1 MGVVAATKVAPGVV
15 AEAVAA
21 LGVVATDAAAV
32 GVAGVAA
39 GDAMAAVL
47 PRAVAAGEGESG
59 AMVVWRPVVWRPA
72 ERRLSAPVACGRL
85 ALGLPCATRRTWV
98 SARRRA
104 RVVVPTSTRSAAV
117 GLAGTV
123 AGTTRTVW
131 HAMVAWRCR
140 ESSSWR

>member
-1 MGVVAATKVAPGVV
+1 MGVVAVTKVASGVV

-39 GDAMAAVL
+39 GDAMAAVQ
-47 PRAVAAGEGESG
+47 PRSVAAGEGESG
-59 AMVVWRPVVWRPA
+59 AMAVWRPA
-72 ERRLSAPVACGRL
+72 ERQLSAPVACGRL